1 MTGAGVI
8 RNESS
13 EHTLRAL
20 MCAGLDGDAEA
31 HRRLLLDLSGRLR
44 GYFRS
49 RLRQFNRGP
58 VDAEDLVQDVL
69 FAVHTRRDTYDRAQ
83 PFTPWLYGIARYKFL
98 DYLRQTKA
106 CVADVPV
113 DGAEQLIAQNDVNGV
128 ESAYDLESL
137 LATLQPKARRAI
149 RYMKLQG
156 LSVRETATRTGMSE
170 SAVKVSTHRG
180 LKALSALV
188 RRAACEACDARADL
202 AFHITCRR
210 VLCIEL
216 LRKRLIGA
224 IGGAA
229 ASNWSTTA
237 LRSAP

>member
-1 MTGAGVI
+1 MAPTPDRVAIVDEVGFVPSAEWLSRTTLGDEEEIDDGCTGVI
-8 RNESS
+8 RDGSS

-31 HRRLLLDLSGRLR
+31 YRQLLLDLSGRLR

-49 RLRQFNRGP
+49 RLTQFNRGS
-58 VDAEDLVQDVL
+58 VDAEDLVQEVL

-98 DYLRQTKA
+98 DYLRRTKA
-106 CVADVPV
+106 SAVHVPV
-113 DGAEQLIAQNDVNGV
+113 DDAEQLMAQNEANGV

-149 RYMKLQG
+149 RFMKLQG
-156 LSVRETATRTGMSE
+156 LSVRETSTRTGMSE
-170 SAVKVSTHRG
+170 SAVKVSVHRG

-188 RRAACEACDARADL
+188 KRAS
-202 AFHITCRR
+202 
-210 VLCIEL
+210 
-216 LRKRLIGA
+216 K
-224 IGGAA
+224 
-229 ASNWSTTA
+229 
-237 LRSAP
+237 P